1 MTELNN
7 KFPGKDVSQEDL
19 ETKFPLVAKNNKDHK
34 SIFSIAGVEF
44 GGSNVPVFAG
54 PNMVEESL
62 TMKESLRIT
71 RKE

>member
-19 ETKFPLVAKNNKDHK
+19 DTKFPLVAKKSETHK

-44 GGSNVPVFAG
+44 GGIIYQFLQVLIWLNQRS
-54 PNMVEESL
+54 S
-62 TMKESLRIT
+62 
-71 RKE
+71 